1 MRVHAVM
8 GHVILC
14 IAAWPVPV
22 RQKGWHMA
30 SEMASRCPVAPFVA
44 AFSVNRRGS
53 VREGIVD
60 SRGSRVVDASGEP
73 GKKSKAPEGG
83 GEARARRLPFGRFAP
98 LPRPEPGAERAP
110 RARQEE
116 WNRSL
121 PGVCSCRPPRVRS
134 RRSRPAA
141 LAGAS
146 SLA

>member
-1 MRVHAVM
+1 M
-8 GHVILC
+8 
-14 IAAWPVPV
+14 
-22 RQKGWHMA
+22 
-30 SEMASRCPVAPFVA
+30 
-44 AFSVNRRGS
+44 
-53 VREGIVD
+53 REGIVD

-73 GKKSKAPEGG
+73 GEKSKAPEGG
-83 GEARARRLPFGRFAP
+83 GEARTRRLPLGRFAP

-121 PGVCSCRPPRVRS
+121 PGVCSCRPPRARF

-141 LAGAS
+141 LAVAS